1 MNGGYLYIKP
11 LINFNRYKEVN
22 NWFFDNDIK
31 RTKQSFIE
39 MFKHYAQEINNY
51 HYN

>member
-11 LINFNRYKEVN
+11 LIHFNNYKHVN
-22 NWFFDNDIK
+22 SWFFDNGIK

-39 MFKHYAQEINNY
+39 MFKHYAEEINNY
-51 HYN
+51 TL